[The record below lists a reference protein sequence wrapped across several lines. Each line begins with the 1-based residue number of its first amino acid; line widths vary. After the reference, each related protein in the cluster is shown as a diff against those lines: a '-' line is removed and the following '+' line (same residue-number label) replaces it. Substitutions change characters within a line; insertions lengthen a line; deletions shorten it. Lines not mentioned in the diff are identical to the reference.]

1 MLWLL
6 DENNTSTKNIFNEAK
21 IRGIKPDRI
30 IFAKSMPM
38 EEHLARQKL
47 ADLFLDTFP
56 YGAHTTCSD
65 ALWVGLPLITK
76 KGESFASRVSSS
88 LLKSIGMDELITTS
102 NDEYEQ
108 LAIELANN
116 KEKIKL
122 IQKKLVENIKNKPLF
137 NTNLYTLNLEEA
149 FKKVYENC
157 LKNIPKSNIEV

>member
-1 MLWLL
+1 M
-6 DENNTSTKNIFNEAK
+6 IYRC
-21 IRGIKPDRI
+21 IR
-30 IFAKSMPM
+30 
-38 EEHLARQKL
+38 LN
-47 ADLFLDTFP
+47 TFP

-122 IQKKLVENIKNKPLF
+122 IQKKLVKNIKNKPLF
-137 NTNLYTLNLEEA
+137 NTNLYTLNLEKA